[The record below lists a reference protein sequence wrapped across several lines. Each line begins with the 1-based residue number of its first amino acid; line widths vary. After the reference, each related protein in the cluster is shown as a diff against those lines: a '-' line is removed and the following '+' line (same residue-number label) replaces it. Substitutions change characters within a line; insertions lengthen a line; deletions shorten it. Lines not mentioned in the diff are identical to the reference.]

1 MELLLWIALGALAG
15 WLASLIMKTNAQQ
28 GALMNIIVG
37 IIGAVVGGLLMNLI
51 GFEGVTGFNIWSIV
65 VATLGAV
72 VLIWAVRAIA

>member
-37 IIGAVVGGLLMNLI
+37 VIGAVVGGLLMNLI